1 MYRLYV
7 IVCACIYGVVIH
19 LKDELL
25 IAHGWNPERM
35 KDEGKIA
42 AWEDSSTEEKV
53 WKIYKPK

>member
-1 MYRLYV
+1 MLV
-7 IVCACIYGVVIH
+7 FMGVVIH

-42 AWEDSSTEEKV
+42 AWEDSSTEEKSIG
-53 WKIYKPK
+53 KIYK